1 MAVVMFLP
9 LLGMSGV
16 ASAKVAKGCHKTH
29 GCRRGT
35 GVGGGSGAPT
45 TPTMVVS
52 ASPNPLVETGMSSVN
67 TVIQVETSPAFAGDQ
82 VIVSSSQLFA
92 SCQEVFLQTVQ
103 PAPGASQYYNTF
115 YTTNSP
121 IEVTLDNDGN
131 VSLVVN
137 GTDCAPGNDLIDA
150 SMVVAPYYT
159 ALTTL
164 VDEPPNVTPPG
175 VTDYPNP
182 EVETGETSTFDD
194 CECEPE
200 TIAGSDVYA
209 VFYVETSPVYA
220 EQPVEISDNQLEDSC
235 GGGFDWYTG
244 DYNDIIGTSPPEETL
259 DDDGNAVFVFFGT
272 SCAATTSEVVADVD
286 AGTHPTYTTTF
297 TVLPPAP
304 TI

>member
-1 MAVVMFLP
+1 MAVVVSLP

-16 ASAKVAKGCHKTH
+16 TSAKAAKGCHKTH
-29 GCRRGT
+29 SCRSGK
-35 GVGGGSGAPT
+35 GGSGGSGGPA
-45 TPTMVVS
+45 TPAMVVT
-52 ASPNPLVETGMSSVN
+52 AGPNRLVETGQSSVN
-67 TVIQVETSPAFAGDQ
+67 TVVQVETSPSFAGDQ
-82 VIVSSSQLFA
+82 VSVSSSQLIA
-92 SCQEVFLQTVQ
+92 SCSEVYFQTVQ
-103 PAPGASQYYNTF
+103 PAPGADQYHNTF

-131 VSLVVN
+131 ATFVVN
-137 GTDCAPGNDLIDA
+137 GIDCAPGSNLIDA
-150 SMVVAPYYT
+150 SMVVAPYYS

-164 VDEPPNVTPPG
+164 VDEPPQVTAPG
-175 VTDYPNP
+175 VTGFPNP
-182 EVETGETSTFDD
+182 EVETGENTTVGN
-194 CECEPE
+194 CECVPE

-220 EQPVEISDNQLEDSC
+220 EQPVEISDTQLEDSC

-244 DYNDIIGTSPPEETL
+244 DSNDIIDTSPPEETL

-272 SCAATTSEVVADVD
+272 SCAATTSAVIADVL
-286 AGTHPTYTTTF
+286 AGTNPTYTSTF